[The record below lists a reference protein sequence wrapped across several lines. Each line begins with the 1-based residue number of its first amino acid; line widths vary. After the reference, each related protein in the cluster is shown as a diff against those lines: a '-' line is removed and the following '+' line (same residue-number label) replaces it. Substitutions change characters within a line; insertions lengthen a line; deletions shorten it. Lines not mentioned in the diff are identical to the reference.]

1 MVFTKEH
8 ERWMQANNRVT
19 PDGWMCLGGDTHA
32 SFEKEEGV
40 LSPMD
45 FISGVNRPRIM
56 SASL

>member
-8 ERWMQANNRVT
+8 ERWMQASNRVT

-40 LSPMD
+40 VSNG
-45 FISGVNRPRIM
+45 F
-56 SASL
+56 